1 MSLFGS
7 STGLGMCYK
16 PQAMLPFLQAALSR
30 RVDLAIMSDSNTVK
44 GSEQG
49 HNVGMRNAFAARFGM
64 YATGL
69 LSIGNGGNDGQGSGY
84 TSAANWPSPSTSGTA
99 TGITALDAYL
109 ANDGVS
115 EAAFMGQTWQYMP
128 SSGTITGQ
136 QVVTIQLASLQG
148 LQLPLPASLS
158 NNGKIIYASPMD
170 LTQELSWEWTQ
181 GTFTTGGY
189 WNPTAYQTAAQY
201 TNYATAKV
209 SSSGGSYGMQDGN
222 LIIPAGARNS
232 NGTYGTITLSP
243 CDFAGGTTLAYG
255 VKGPVLISYQRVQAP
270 GVLTGIA
277 YTTNLY
283 QGGQDARNAAL
294 AWQGTG
300 MTAKVEYMR
309 QLTRLQN
316 GAAPMACFHIM
327 HGGNDFID
335 SNNSVGPNPQVSSTP
350 GGFADNLT
358 AIITAIRAAWTAA
371 GYALSNLF
379 FLIGPYH
386 PAISRRANTLTWQG
400 TSYQQLVAYE
410 LAAGS
415 VADAFGN
422 VTVMHGSQLLPGGF
436 GQSAMY
442 MQSKGFYDYQGDAH
456 LIRQGYEWIG
466 FRAVDTLISEAF
478 GSGATSSPSGVFSS
492 SGTAS
497 LSTGAFTTG

>member
-1 MSLFGS
+1 MSLFPS

-16 PQAMLPFLQAALSR
+16 PQALFPFLQAALTR
-30 RVDLAIMSDSNTVK
+30 RVDLALMSDSNTVK
-44 GSEQG
+44 GNDQG
-49 HNVGMRNAFAARFGM
+49 HNVGFRNAFASRFGM

-69 LSIGNGGNDGQGSGY
+69 LSVNGSNDGQGSGFG
-84 TSAANWPSPSTSGTA
+84 AGANWPAPATSGVA
-99 TGITALDAYL
+99 TGIGALDAYY

-115 EAAFMGQTWQYMP
+115 EAAFMGQNWQYMP
-128 SSGTITGQ
+128 ASGTCTGQ
-136 QVVTIQLASLQG
+136 QVVTIQSAGLQG
-148 LQLPLPASLS
+148 VQLPLPASLS
-158 NNGKIIYASPMD
+158 NNNKIIYACPMD
-170 LTQELSWEWTQ
+170 VTQELSWEWTQ
-181 GTFTTGGY
+181 GLFTTGGY
-189 WNPTAYQTAAQY
+189 WNPTAYQSAAQN

-209 SSSGGSYGMQDGN
+209 SSGGASYGMQDGN
-222 LIIPAGARNS
+222 LIVPAGARNS
-232 NGTYGTITLSP
+232 NGTYGTVTFSP
-243 CDFAGGTTLAYG
+243 CDFAGGTALSFG
-255 VKGPVLISYQRVQAP
+255 IKGPVLISYQRVQAP
-270 GVLTGIA
+270 NVLTGIA

-294 AWQGTG
+294 AWQGTS

-316 GAAPMACFHIM
+316 GAAPMVCFHIM

-335 SNNSVGPNPQVSSTP
+335 SINSVGPNPQVSSTP

-371 GYALSNLF
+371 GYALGNLY

-386 PAISRRANTLTWQG
+386 PAMSRSASNLTWQG
-400 TSYQQLVAYE
+400 QSYQQLVAYE

-415 VADAFGN
+415 VADAFSN

-436 GQSAMY
+436 AQSAMY

-456 LIRQGYEWIG
+456 LIRQGYEWLG
-466 FRAVDTLISEAF
+466 FRAIDALISESW
-478 GSGATSSPSGVFSS
+478 GSGSTSSPSGAFST
-492 SGTAS
+492 SGTAT
-497 LSTGAFTTG
+497 LSAGTFTTG